1 MTRKYF
7 CLLLG
12 LVFWTASP
20 FGFAQTPAATAVQ
33 PQDSDAL
40 YRQAL
45 DTYLN
50 GDYDQAILLAAKSV
64 EADPKNQKAENLLLL
79 LTNEK
84 KDIGNYEIWL
94 STHPSAKL
102 PGDSGLL
109 TASEPPPSGSPAG
122 PDEIGAVQKRLNI
135 FYAAQTRENGQFE
148 GQIQAVSELLRENS
162 NHQYDE
168 LRKSQVDLLNEMEN
182 ASRGNERNLWI
193 LYLLCFGSMF
203 LSACALWS
211 IGRHSRR
218 G

>member
-1 MTRKYF
+1 MTKKI
-7 CLLLG
+7 LLLI
-12 LVFWTASP
+12 LITFFIS
-20 FGFAQTPAATAVQ
+20 FSNLRSQTATATDVQ
-33 PQDSDAL
+33 PQDGDGL

-50 GDYDQAILLAAKSV
+50 GDYDQAIFLAAKSV
-64 EADPKNQKAENLLLL
+64 EIDPKNQKAQNLLML

-94 STHPSAKL
+94 STHSPNN
-102 PGDSGLL
+102 L
-109 TASEPPPSGSPAG
+109 TNAPVMAPVISPVLTNVADD
-122 PDEIGAVQKRLNI
+122 PIANVEKRLNG
-135 FYAAQTRENGQFE
+135 FYNAQIRENGQFQ

-168 LRKSQVDLLNEMEN
+168 LRKSQTDLMNAMESAN
-182 ASRGNERNLWI
+182 RGSERNLWI
-193 LYLLCFGSMF
+193 LYILCFSSML

-211 IGRHSRR
+211 IGRNSGGR

>member
-1 MTRKYF
+1 MTKKNF
-7 CLLLG
+7 VFLLG
-12 LVFWTASP
+12 FVLGSASP
-20 FGFAQTPAATAVQ
+20 SAFAQTPVATAIQ
-33 PQDSDAL
+33 PQDSEAL
-40 YRQAL
+40 YQQAL

-64 EADPKNQKAENLLLL
+64 EVDPKNQKAENLLML

-94 STHPSAKL
+94 STHPSSK
-102 PGDSGLL
+102 L
-109 TASEPPPSGSPAG
+109 TAEPEALPESEPLSSGSSATH
-122 PDEIGAVQKRLNI
+122 DEIGEVQKRLNV
-135 FYAAQTRENGQFE
+135 FYAAQTRENGQFQ

-168 LRKSQVDLLNEMEN
+168 LRKSQVDLMNEMET
-182 ASRGNERNLWI
+182 ASRGSERNLWI

-211 IGRHSRR
+211 IGRKPGRN
-218 G
+218 